1 MRSSSTA
8 AASTSTSR
16 WSWSRSRTACTTR
29 SIRPTSPTAS
39 RNTRPRPGAPARLS
53 QFIQQVVLGL
63 LLGGVYVAVA
73 LGFSLVWGILNIVNL
88 AHGALVIAGGYLTW
102 LLYSR
107 WHVDPFLSL
116 PVDAVALF
124 VIGYALQR
132 GVINRIIRAPLL
144 FTFLLTFGLNLIL
157 VSVLLLLFTPD
168 YRSVTT
174 SYSGSRLELGSI
186 AVPYIRVASLAVAI
200 LLAAI
205 LWLILNRSRTGAA
218 IQAVG
223 ADRDAAQLVGI
234 DLRHAY
240 ALTFAIGAAFAGVAG
255 GLISTFQAITPTAGD
270 PYTLQAFAVVILGG
284 LGRVSATVAGGLL
297 FGLIEI
303 LGQSTPGLG
312 SGYANAIAFAVL
324 VIVLAFRPQGLL
336 GRLA

>member
-1 MRSSSTA
+1 V
-8 AASTSTSR
+8 
-16 WSWSRSRTACTTR
+16 
-29 SIRPTSPTAS
+29 
-39 RNTRPRPGAPARLS
+39 S
-53 QFIQQVVLGL
+53 QFAQQVILGL

-88 AHGALVIAGGYLTW
+88 AHGAFVIIGAYVTW
-102 LLYSR
+102 ALFAHL
-107 WHVDPFLSL
+107 HVDPFLSL

-124 VIGYALQR
+124 AIGYVLQR
-132 GVINRIIRAPLL
+132 GVINRVIRAPVL
-144 FTFLLTFGLNLIL
+144 FTFLLTFGLNLVI
-157 VSVLLLLFTPD
+157 VSLLLLIFTGD
-168 YRSVTT
+168 FRSVNP
-174 SYSGSRLELGSI
+174 SYAGAGLQIGSI
-186 AVPYIRVASLAVAI
+186 AIPYIRVGGLVVAM

-205 LWLILNRSRTGAA
+205 LWAILNRSRAGAA
-218 IQAVG
+218 ILAVG

-255 GLISTFQAITPTAGD
+255 GIISTFQSITPTAGD
-270 PYTLQAFAVVILGG
+270 PDTLQAFAVVILGG

-297 FGLIEI
+297 FGLIEV
-303 LGQSTPGLG
+303 LAQSAPGLG

-324 VIVLAFRPQGLL
+324 VVVLVVRPQGLL